1 MKSIGQMIAQL
12 DGLSGTSE
20 INCWEGEFIASVVD
34 KTNGGKDTTP
44 LSDKQIDVIQRLS
57 RRHFAG

>member
-20 INCWEGEFIASVVD
+20 INCWEGEFIASVVE
-34 KTNGGKDTTP
+34 KTADGKDTTR
-44 LSDKQIDVIQRLS
+44 LSDKQIDIVQRLY